1 MAKTSSTVSL
11 VLVILAV
18 ALILNGYSAAAE
30 DEGRGNQPVKD
41 EAGILN
47 SAAAEGDGRV
57 NQPVKDEADQLH
69 DDDDDKSHKSRK
81 KIIIKLI
88 FIICINYNKLCG
100 IDKSFCSQYNN
111 LCRNIHT
118 ESIVAKSGYPK
129 AQILP

>member
-1 MAKTSSTVSL
+1 MAKTSTASL
-11 VLVILAV
+11 LLVVLAV
-18 ALILNGYSAAAE
+18 AFILNGYSASAE
-30 DEGRGNQPVKD
+30 GEGRVNQLEKD

-57 NQPVKDEADQLH
+57 NRPVKDEADQLH
-69 DDDDDKSHKSRK
+69 DDDDKSHKSRK
-81 KIIIKLI
+81 KIVIKLI

-129 AQILP
+129 AEILP

>member
-1 MAKTSSTVSL
+1 MAKTSTVSL
-11 VLVILAV
+11 VFVFLAV
-18 ALILNGYSAAAE
+18 ALILNGYSASAE
-30 DEGRGNQPVKD
+30 GEGGANQLVKD

-57 NQPVKDEADQLH
+57 NQPLKDEADQLH
-69 DDDDDKSHKSRK
+69 DDDDKSHKSRK

-100 IDKSFCSQYNN
+100 IDRSYCSQYNN

-118 ESIVAKSGYPK
+118 ESIVAKSGYSK
-129 AQILP
+129 AESLP